1 MNSAKNGKMDV
12 IISDL
17 EMLIAEIEKNPQL
30 SRWVMR
36 MTIKAIQDKA
46 QKIAIET
53 AQEAAQQKQLA
64 LRN

>member
-46 QKIAIET
+46 EKIAIET
-53 AQEAAQQKQLA
+53 AQQAAHQKQLA